1 MPEYLIL
8 AKNVRRIRT
17 QMKMSQLKFA
27 MECDISLDILS
38 MIEREQTNPRL
49 STLQKI
55 AAYTGKTVAELLTPP
70 EETKSKQI
78 IYSVV
83 SLQFMHYNNLVVK

>member
-70 EETKSKQI
+70 EETKSK
-78 IYSVV
+78 
-83 SLQFMHYNNLVVK
+83 

>member
-17 QMKMSQLKFA
+17 QMKMSQLRFA

-38 MIEREQTNPRL
+38 LIEREKTNPRL

-55 AAYTGKTVAELLTPP
+55 AAYTGKTVAELLTPS
-70 EETKSKQI
+70 EETK
-78 IYSVV
+78 
-83 SLQFMHYNNLVVK
+83 

>member
-8 AKNVRRIRT
+8 AKNVRRLRT
-17 QMKMSQLKFA
+17 QMKMSQLRFA

-38 MIEREQTNPRL
+38 QIERQRTNPRL
-49 STLQKI
+49 STLQSI

-70 EETKSKQI
+70 EETKSK
-78 IYSVV
+78 
-83 SLQFMHYNNLVVK
+83 

>member
-1 MPEYLIL
+1 MPEYAIL
-8 AKNVRRIRT
+8 SKNVKRLRT
-17 QMKMSQLKFA
+17 QMKMSQLRFA

-38 MIEREQTNPRL
+38 LIEREKTNPRL

-70 EETKSKQI
+70 EETKSK
-78 IYSVV
+78 
-83 SLQFMHYNNLVVK
+83 